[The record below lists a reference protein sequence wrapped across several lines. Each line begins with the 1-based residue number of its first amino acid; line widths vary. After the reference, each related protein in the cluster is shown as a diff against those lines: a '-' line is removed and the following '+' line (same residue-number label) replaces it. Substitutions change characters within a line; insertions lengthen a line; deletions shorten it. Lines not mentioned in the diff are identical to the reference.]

1 MEARMF
7 DLPYLVTH
15 PLAGSIY
22 KRHAE
27 LMIAAE
33 TMTGIENHKVMA
45 LAYDPLR
52 AVLKRYNRVTDQ

>member
-33 TMTGIENHKVMA
+33 TMPGIENHKVMA
-45 LAYDPLR
+45 LPYDQLR
-52 AVLKRYNRVTDQ
+52 AVLKKCDPVTDQ